1 MVEEVEH
8 AYCTYEE
15 FGALFFRAAVTP
27 ERIQGAVV
35 ALAGRPIDFGPM
47 GVGPGRIAQVTA
59 SGQIGTATAT
69 QIPGDPLSFELVV
82 PVALDFTVDLQV
94 EKHRFHAAV
103 EVPLIVTARA
113 TSDLKIIVDV
123 EPPSADDVRLDLS
136 AETVRASLLKR
147 VAGID
152 GELRRF
158 VAKYVARE
166 VEKPAVA
173 ATRVIDV
180 GRSIDAAWAGM
191 GPKGE
196 SAAAR

>member
-1 MVEEVEH
+1 MADDVEH

-27 ERIQGAVV
+27 ERILGAVS

-59 SGQIGTATAT
+59 KGQIGTATAT
-69 QIPGDPLSFELVV
+69 QIPGDTLSFELVV
-82 PVALDFTVDLQV
+82 PVDLDFTIDLQV

-103 EVPLIVTARA
+103 KVPLIVTANA
-113 TSDLKIIVDV
+113 TSDLKIVVDV
-123 EPPSADDVRLDLS
+123 KPPSASDVQLDL
-136 AETVRASLLKR
+136 AAATMRASLLKR
-147 VAGID
+147 VAGIE

-158 VAKYVARE
+158 VAKYVTRE

-173 ATRVIDV
+173 ATRVVDV

-191 GPKGE
+191 GPK
-196 SAAAR
+196 R